1 MKKRIIIGQYRL
13 CDFLTMTGTLSAFI
27 GMVLAING
35 YTTIPF
41 ILLLVCCL
49 TDSFDGFVARLRKNT
64 EFETSYGIELD
75 SLNDVI
81 AFGAFPVVLALCTV
95 NLEIIKY
102 IVPFYGLCGV
112 IRLTYFNALHIN
124 KMEEKGYFRGVPI
137 TCISFIYPPVC
148 LLHLINYNVYEWTTV
163 VLFILMGILFVLNIR
178 VKKPSIDKL
187 IKKSNKK

>member
-1 MKKRIIIGQYRL
+1 MKKRLIIGQYRL
-13 CDFLTMTGTLSAFI
+13 CDFVTMLGTLSAFI
-27 GMVLAING
+27 GIVLAISG
-35 YTTIPF
+35 YEVIPF

-49 TDSFDGFVARLRKNT
+49 TDSFDGFIARMRKNT

-81 AFGAFPVVLALCTV
+81 AFGAFPVVLALTTV

-102 IVPFYGLCGV
+102 VVPFYGLCGV

-137 TCISFIYPPVC
+137 TCISFIYPPVY
-148 LLHLINYNVYEWTTV
+148 LTHLISYDLYSYLTV
-163 VLFILMGILFVLNIR
+163 GLFIIMGILFVTNIK
-178 VKKPSIDKL
+178 VKKPSIDKIL
-187 IKKSNKK
+187 GKK

>member
-1 MKKRIIIGQYRL
+1 MKKKIIIGQYRL
-13 CDFLTMTGTLSAFI
+13 CDFLTMAGTLSAFI
-27 GMVLAING
+27 GIVLAING
-35 YTTIPF
+35 YTTVPF

-49 TDSFDGFVARLRKNT
+49 TDSFDGFLARLRKNT

-112 IRLTYFNALHIN
+112 IRLTYFNTLHIN

-137 TCISFIYPPVC
+137 TCISFIYPPVY
-148 LLHLINYNVYEWTTV
+148 LLHLINYNVYEWATAI
-163 VLFILMGILFVLNIR
+163 LFILMGILFVLNIR
-178 VKKPSIDKL
+178 VKKPCIDKL